1 MSSLFGSG
9 FGQNN
14 QANKPAGGGLF
25 GGLGGGAPS
34 SAAGQTGGGLFGGA
48 PPATSTGPSLF
59 GNLGAPKTTA
69 PASGGLFGSTLGG
82 AQNQQQ
88 QTTTG
93 TTGGGLLG
101 GLGGLGASTAQPQS
115 GGGGFFGGLNAN
127 NQQPAQQQQQ
137 QQQQPNPLGQ
147 TQQQAG
153 SLSQSQAATGQTA
166 YFDHLLERSR
176 KRAAQENGTS
186 AFGDLPSLQLGLGD
200 IARKVRN
207 LGQGGPSAPLARDSK
222 AHYLLAASGVNTS
235 SALKDLNQ
243 FSVQAGVGAQTAIPS
258 SVDVDIDAYIS
269 NLHSQ
274 STLAMIAEGLEQSK
288 KDFDNFLE
296 DNIQMEWD
304 AQRKRIYEHF
314 GLGRQVEHLEAS
326 VSAIGAPVERGAFGR
341 SKRKGRGF
349 GASASV
355 AGVSFGASAMHKSV
369 IGAPSA
375 IGGGRASGFA
385 DSNGPSSAAPVP
397 ESRFMR
403 DKQEK
408 YAAKVKELNVSRL
421 EERPYPVLAEFAEI
435 EKLAPT
441 DNSNRLIESYNALVE
456 IIGERM
462 PDDSNMTPA
471 PKERQFAQD
480 YLDETPTSGRS
491 IAMRK
496 RILDGGRSFL
506 EKKFLADIKEMN
518 AKNPTESMVGGEPTQ
533 ISQVRGFIRLLVA
546 RKELAADSIE
556 LQSIGED
563 FCWAL
568 IFYLLRAGLAREA
581 LDYVADNERAIRS
594 LDRNFPSYLAAFV
607 NSDDRRLPPE
617 LQTRIN
623 AEYQNRMRLAPENSL
638 DPYRMA
644 CYKVVGR
651 CELSRTTLEGISKGM
666 EDWAWLQFSLAREV
680 NRAEEAA
687 GETFALDNI
696 RSTIA
701 DITQRHFQG
710 SDANAQYG
718 VCFLLHMLSGMFEEG
733 VNFLYQQSYTTA
745 VHFAIGL
752 SYYGLLRVADFFT
765 AGTDIMSFSTRSKP
779 QINFCRIIGHYTR
792 DFRAA
797 RAEAA
802 ADYLVLLN
810 LNADLDG
817 QLGQSQAA
825 CCHEALRELVLETRE
840 FALLLGDIRSDGTRI
855 TGVIEFR
862 LRLIGLSD
870 QEEFLK
876 NITLQAAAV
885 ADEAGRTTDA
895 VLLYHLAEDYD
906 SVIAIVNRALS
917 DALAVDIGQKPH
929 RLEPLKPRAAAR
941 RPEDESVS
949 SLSLT
954 AVDDPAQLA
963 MNMNNLYSANALMY
977 NKVSIAKS
985 LVEQAHWA
993 GALDAIHETTLLPT
1007 GKQSN
1012 MQEIRRHAQTFNGL
1026 PPVVARLIGHL
1037 LMWTIIC
1044 CGRRREELR
1053 QASFEATAAN
1063 KNVVEQLETTAKD
1076 MMVFAG
1082 LVRYKLPPR
1091 VFEALARAGQEIGA

>member
-14 QANKPAGGGLF
+14 QASKPAGGGLF
-25 GGLGGGAPS
+25 GGLGGGATS
-34 SAAGQTGGGLFGGA
+34 SAGGQTGGGLFGGA
-48 PPATSTGPSLF
+48 GAAATSQPQQGASLF
-59 GNLGAPKTTA
+59 GGLGGAAKTTA
-69 PASGGLFGSTLGG
+69 PASGGLFGSALGG
-82 AQNQQQ
+82 NQPQQQ
-88 QTTTG
+88 
-93 TTGGGLLG
+93 
-101 GLGGLGASTAQPQS
+101 PQ
-115 GGGGFFGGLNAN
+115 
-127 NQQPAQQQQQ
+127 QQQQQQ
-137 QQQQPNPLGQ
+137 QQQQPTTGTTGGGLFGGLGSTTSQPQAGGGGLFSGLNANQQQQQQQQPQANTQGQ
-147 TQQQAG
+147 TQQQSG
-153 SLSQSQAATGQTA
+153 PLSQSQAATGHTA

-243 FSVQAGVGAQTAIPS
+243 FSAQAGVSTQKPIPS

-296 DNIQMEWD
+296 DNIQLEWD

-314 GLGRQVEHLEAS
+314 GLGRQVENLEAS
-326 VSAIGAPVERGAFGR
+326 VSGIGAPVERGAFGR

-349 GASASV
+349 GASASA
-355 AGVSFGASAMHKSV
+355 AGVSFSASTMNNA
-369 IGAPSA
+369 AP
-375 IGGGRASGFA
+375 
-385 DSNGPSSAAPVP
+385 PVP

-408 YAAKVKELNVSRL
+408 YAAKVKELNLSRL
-421 EERPYPVLAEFAEI
+421 EERPYPVMAEFAEI
-435 EKLAPT
+435 EKVAGT
-441 DNSNRLIESYNALVE
+441 DNSNHLVDSYHALVD
-456 IIGERM
+456 IIGEKLA
-462 PDDSNMTPA
+462 DDSSRDPP
-471 PKERQFAQD
+471 PKERQFAGD
-480 YLDETPTSGRS
+480 YLEENATAGKA

-496 RILDGGRSFL
+496 RILDGARRFL
-506 EKKFLADIKEMN
+506 ETKFLAEIKEMN
-518 AKNPTESMVGGEPTQ
+518 ARNPTESMVGGEPTQ
-533 ISQVRGFIRLLVA
+533 ISQVRGFIRLLHA

-556 LQSIGED
+556 LQSVGED
-563 FCWAL
+563 YCWAL
-568 IFYLLRAGLAREA
+568 IFYLLRAGLYRDA
-581 LDYVADNERAIRS
+581 LDYVAENERAIRS

-666 EDWAWLQFSLAREV
+666 QDWAWLQFSLAREV

-696 RSTIA
+696 RATIT
-701 DITQRHFQG
+701 DIKERHFQG
-710 SDANAQYG
+710 SDANGQYG
-718 VCFLLHMLSGMFEEG
+718 VCFLLHVLAGMFEEG
-733 VNFLYQQSYTTA
+733 INFLYQQSYTTA

-765 AGTDIMSFSTRSKP
+765 AGNEIMSFSTRQKP

-797 RAEAA
+797 KAEAA

-810 LNADLDG
+810 LNADLEG
-817 QLGQSQAA
+817 QLGQSQAS
-825 CCHEALRELVLETRE
+825 CCLEALRELVLETRE

-855 TGVIEFR
+855 TGAIEFR

-876 NITLQAAAV
+876 NITLQAASV

-906 SVIAIVNRALS
+906 SVIVIVNRALS

-929 RLEPLKPRAAAR
+929 KLEPLKPREAHK
-941 RPEDESVS
+941 DTTG

-963 MNMNNLYSANALMY
+963 MNMNNLYSSNALMY
-977 NKVSIAKS
+977 NRVKQSNRQALNMLLQISLAKS
-985 LVEQAHWA
+985 FVEQGHWA
-993 GALDAIHETTLLPT
+993 AALDSIHETGLLPT

-1044 CGRRREELR
+1044 CGRRRDELR

-1063 KNVVEQLETTAKD
+1063 KHVVEQLETTARD

>member
-1 MSSLFGSG
+1 M
-9 FGQNN
+9 
-14 QANKPAGGGLF
+14 
-25 GGLGGGAPS
+25 
-34 SAAGQTGGGLFGGA
+34 
-48 PPATSTGPSLF
+48 
-59 GNLGAPKTTA
+59 
-69 PASGGLFGSTLGG
+69 
-82 AQNQQQ
+82 
-88 QTTTG
+88 
-93 TTGGGLLG
+93 
-101 GLGGLGASTAQPQS
+101 
-115 GGGGFFGGLNAN
+115 FGGLNTN

-137 QQQQPNPLGQ
+137 PGAQGQAQQQGGP
-147 TQQQAG
+147 
-153 SLSQSQAATGQTA
+153 LSQSQAATGQTA

-243 FSVQAGVGAQTAIPS
+243 FSAQAGVTTQTPIPS

-274 STLAMIAEGLEQSK
+274 STLTMIAEGLEQSK

-314 GLGRQVEHLEAS
+314 GLGRQADNFGAS
-326 VSAIGAPVERGAFGR
+326 VSGIGMPAERGAFGR

-349 GASASV
+349 GASTSV
-355 AGVSFGASAMHKSV
+355 AGVSFGASAMSKSV

-375 IGGGRASGFA
+375 AGGGRVNGFA
-385 DSNGPSSAAPVP
+385 DSNGPRSVSPVP

-408 YAAKVKELNVSRL
+408 YAAKVKELNISRL
-421 EERPYPVLAEFAEI
+421 EEKPYPVMAEFAEI
-435 EKLAPT
+435 EKQSAT
-441 DNSNRLIESYNALVE
+441 DNSTSLVHAYNALVE
-456 IIGERM
+456 IIGEKR
-462 PDDSNMTPA
+462 PDDSSRNPP

-480 YLDETPTSGRS
+480 YLEEEPASGRS
-491 IAMRK
+491 IAIRK
-496 RILDGGRSFL
+496 RILDGSRRFL

-518 AKNPTESMVGGEPTQ
+518 ARNPTESMVGGEPTQ
-533 ISQVRGFIRLLVA
+533 ISQVRGYIRLLVS

-556 LQSIGED
+556 LQSVCED
-563 FCWAL
+563 YCWAL
-568 IFYLLRAGLAREA
+568 IFYLLRSGLLREA
-581 LDYVADNERAIRS
+581 LDYVAENERAIRS
-594 LDRNFPSYLAAFV
+594 LDRNFPAYLAAFV
-607 NSDDRRLPPE
+607 NSDDRRLSPE

-666 EDWAWLQFSLAREV
+666 EDWTWLQFSLAREV
-680 NRAEEAA
+680 NRSEEAA
-687 GETFALDNI
+687 NETFTLENI
-696 RSTIA
+696 RATVA

-710 SDANAQYG
+710 ADANGQYG
-718 VCFLLHMLSGMFEEG
+718 VCFLLHVLAGMFEAG
-733 VNFLYQQSYTTA
+733 INFLYQHSYTTA

-752 SYYGLLRVADFFT
+752 SYYGLLRIADFFT
-765 AGTDIMSFSTRSKP
+765 AGNDIVSFSTREKP

-797 RAEAA
+797 KAEAA
-802 ADYLVLLN
+802 ADYLVLLH
-810 LNADLDG
+810 LNSDLDG
-817 QLGQSQAA
+817 QLGQSQVA

-870 QEEFLK
+870 QEDFLK
-876 NITLQAAAV
+876 NITVQAASV

-895 VLLYHLAEDYD
+895 VLLYHLAEDYN

-929 RLEPLKPRAAAR
+929 KLEPLKPRAAPRDR
-941 RPEDESVS
+941 RTEGEPAS

-963 MNMNNLYSANALMY
+963 LNMNNLYSANALMY
-977 NKVSIAKS
+977 NKVKQTNRMALLMLLQISEAKKF
-985 LVEQAHWA
+985 VEGAQWA
-993 GALDAIHETTLLPT
+993 GALDAIHETGLLPT

-1012 MQEIRRHAQTFNGL
+1012 MQEIRKHAQTFNGL

-1037 LMWTIIC
+1037 LMWTIVC

-1053 QASFEATAAN
+1053 AASFEATAAN
-1063 KNVVEQLETTAKD
+1063 KNVVEQLETTARD

>member
-1 MSSLFGSG
+1 MSLFGAG

-14 QANKPAGGGLF
+14 QANKPAAGGFFSNLGGGATSSAGGQTGGGAFGGATAGTSQPQQGTSLF
-25 GGLGGGAPS
+25 GGLG
-34 SAAGQTGGGLFGGA
+34 AA
-48 PPATSTGPSLF
+48 
-59 GNLGAPKTTA
+59 KTTA
-69 PASGGLFGSTLGG
+69 PASGGFLGSTLGG
-82 AQNQQQ
+82 PSQQPPS
-88 QTTTG
+88 TTG
-93 TTGGGLLG
+93 TSAGNPF
-101 GLGGLGASTAQPQS
+101 GGLGASTAQPS
-115 GGGGFFGGLNAN
+115 TGASLFGGLNTN
-127 NQQPAQQQQQ
+127 NQQAPQ
-137 QQQQPNPLGQ
+137 QQQQPGAQGQ
-147 TQQQAG
+147 TQQQG
-153 SLSQSQAATGQTA
+153 GPLSQSQAATGQTA

-176 KRAAQENGTS
+176 KRAAQENGNS

-235 SALKDLNQ
+235 SALKDLTQ
-243 FSVQAGVGAQTAIPS
+243 FSAQAGVTTQAPVHS
-258 SVDVDIDAYIS
+258 SADVDIDAYIS

-304 AQRKRIYEHF
+304 AQRRRIYDHF
-314 GLGRQVEHLEAS
+314 GLGRQVDNLGAS
-326 VSAIGAPVERGAFGR
+326 VSGIGAPAERGAFGR

-349 GASASV
+349 GASTATGG
-355 AGVSFGASAMHKSV
+355 AAFGASALSRSV
-369 IGAPSA
+369 IGAPSTA
-375 IGGGRASGFA
+375 GGGRVNGFA
-385 DSNGPSSAAPVP
+385 DSNGPRSASPVP

-408 YAAKVKELNVSRL
+408 YAVKVKELNISRL
-421 EERPYPVLAEFAEI
+421 EERPYPVMAEFAEI
-435 EKLAPT
+435 EKQSAG
-441 DNSNRLIESYNALVE
+441 DNSSRLVEAYQALTE
-456 IIGERM
+456 IIGERR
-462 PDDSNMTPA
+462 PDDFTRDPP

-480 YLDETPTSGRS
+480 YLEDEQSSGRS
-491 IAMRK
+491 IAIRK
-496 RILDGGRSFL
+496 RILDGARRFL

-533 ISQVRGFIRLLVA
+533 ISQVRGYIRLLVA

-556 LQSIGED
+556 LTSIGED
-563 FCWAL
+563 YCWVL
-568 IFYLLRAGLAREA
+568 IFYLLRSGLLREA
-581 LDYVADNERAIRS
+581 LNYVSENERAIRS
-594 LDRNFPSYLAAFV
+594 LDRNFPAYLAAFV

-651 CELSRTTLEGISKGM
+651 CELSRTTLEGMSKGM
-666 EDWAWLQFSLAREV
+666 ENWAWLQFSLAREV
-680 NRAEEAA
+680 NRADEAA
-687 GETFALDNI
+687 NETFTLENI
-696 RSTIA
+696 RATVT

-710 SDANAQYG
+710 AEANAQYG
-718 VCFLLHMLSGMFEEG
+718 VCFLLHVLTGMFEAG
-733 VNFLYQQSYTTA
+733 INYLYQHSYTTA

-765 AGTDIMSFSTRSKP
+765 AGNEIDEVSFSTQGKM

-792 DFRAA
+792 DFRTAK
-797 RAEAA
+797 AEAA
-802 ADYLVLLN
+802 ADYLVLLH

-817 QLGQSQAA
+817 QLGQSQVA

-876 NITLQAAAV
+876 NITMQAASV

-895 VLLYHLAEDYD
+895 VLLYHLAEDYN
-906 SVIAIVNRALS
+906 SVIVVINRALS
-917 DALAVDIGQKPH
+917 DALAVDIGQRPH
-929 RLEPLKPRAAAR
+929 KLEPLKPRATGRDR
-941 RPEDESVS
+941 RTEGEPAG

-954 AVDDPAQLA
+954 AVDNPAGLA
-963 MNMNNLYSANALMY
+963 LNMNNLYSANALMY
-977 NKVSIAKS
+977 NKVKNTNRNALLMLLQIATAKNF
-985 LVEQAHWA
+985 VEQGHWA
-993 GALDAIHETTLLPT
+993 AALD
-1007 GKQSN
+1007 
-1012 MQEIRRHAQTFNGL
+1012 
-1026 PPVVARLIGHL
+1026 
-1037 LMWTIIC
+1037 
-1044 CGRRREELR
+1044 
-1053 QASFEATAAN
+1053 
-1063 KNVVEQLETTAKD
+1063 
-1076 MMVFAG
+1076 
-1082 LVRYKLPPR
+1082 
-1091 VFEALARAGQEIGA
+1091 